1 MESVSCLTQD
11 GQLGILANHAPIVV
25 GLEIGVVRYGEK
37 SGQKKKIAIGG
48 GFMEMYNNKL
58 TVMADVAELGSEID
72 VLRAQSAKERA
83 ERRLAEK
90 EAEWDFSRARIALQ
104 KALTRLE
111 AAKED

>member
-1 MESVSCLTQD
+1 
-11 GQLGILANHAPIVV
+11 
-25 GLEIGVVRYGEK
+25 
-37 SGQKKKIAIGG
+37 
-48 GFMEMYNNKL
+48 MYNNKL